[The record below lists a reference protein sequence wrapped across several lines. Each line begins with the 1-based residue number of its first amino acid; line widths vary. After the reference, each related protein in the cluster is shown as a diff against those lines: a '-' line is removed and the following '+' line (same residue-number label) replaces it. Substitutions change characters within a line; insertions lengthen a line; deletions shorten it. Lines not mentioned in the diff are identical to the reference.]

1 MAYEMKRLAL
11 KTQTEMRAESR
22 QVVVTVSTDQ
32 VDRSGDIVVQDGI
45 YLENF
50 KKTRTILWNHDQS
63 IPIAQCLSIES
74 TSNGLIAVA
83 EFPPEGTSAKA
94 DEIYGLI
101 KAGVINAASI
111 GFLPIEGEPV
121 DGKNPKNGVKI
132 ISSELFEFS
141 FVSVPANP
149 GAGVLERSMPAVK
162 TKTAMKFKTKGL
174 YAVGQLANLLAE
186 LGWLEDC
193 AEWEA
198 EIEGDGSPVP
208 AMLHEALSQL
218 GNALIAMTIEEVS
231 EMLGEE
237 QGEATKAIKTKLTK
251 AFGGVMGS
259 LGIKEKAGAAISKA
273 NQATLESAC
282 KAILEG
288 HDAIKALVAAGED
301 DTSEEDTQKSAVQ
314 VSRKRQAEALSL
326 VHN

>member
-1 MAYEMKRLAL
+1 MKFKFMQSAL
-11 KTQTEMRAESR
+11 VASDDLGPRQIRVRA
-22 QVVVTVSTDQ
+22 STGVIDR
-32 VDRSGDIVVQDGI
+32 VGDELMPDGCFARSGSVPFILDHEQKIKAIVG
-45 YLENF
+45 
-50 KKTRTILWNHDQS
+50 R
-63 IPIAQCLSIES
+63 ASIEI
-74 TSNGLIAVA
+74 SNGEVNALVT
-83 EFPPEGTSAKA
+83 FLPEGVSSDA
-94 DEIYGLI
+94 DDACMKY
-101 KAGVINAASI
+101 KS
-111 GFLPIEGEPV
+111 GFAT
-121 DGKNPKNGVKI
+121 D
-132 ISSELFEFS
+132 
-141 FVSVPANP
+141 VSVGFDPID
-149 GAGVLERSMPAVK
+149 GVK
-162 TKTAMKFKTKGL
+162 TKTGVKFTKWEILELSGVVVGCNQEAVTTEKAIQQEAETPMKNKGIMKFKTKGL

-186 LGWLEDC
+186 LGWLEDY

-314 VSRKRQAEALSL
+314 VSRKRQSEALSL